1 MTCDSQSADTSKSHI
16 KPDALSV
23 GSLSKGQ
30 PSPHSY
36 VIGARRLA
44 LSMRTNW
51 ADDESLNAA
60 INATDRGLSPSA
72 VPCGLTA

>member
-16 KPDALSV
+16 KPDALTV
-23 GSLSKGQ
+23 GSLSKGAF
-30 PSPHSY
+30 SHSY

-51 ADDESLNAA
+51 ADDESLDAA
-60 INATDRGLSPSA
+60 INATDHDQSPSA
-72 VPCGLTA
+72 APCGMTV

>member
-44 LSMRTNW
+44 LSMRTK
-51 ADDESLNAA
+51 L
-60 INATDRGLSPSA
+60 G
-72 VPCGLTA
+72 